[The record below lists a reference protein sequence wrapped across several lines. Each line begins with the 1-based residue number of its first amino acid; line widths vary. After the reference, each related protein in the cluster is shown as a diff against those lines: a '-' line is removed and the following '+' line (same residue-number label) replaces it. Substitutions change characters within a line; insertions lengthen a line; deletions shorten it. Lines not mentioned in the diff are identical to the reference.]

1 MDIAIGRW
9 NELFRYPAIELFE
22 IAEVEKQ
29 IHAHEFESTFH
40 ERVGFQ
46 KSNIKK
52 NKNILL
58 NVIIVLLSSLHFYR
72 WTFFI
77 IYILIYI
84 NIYNPFGFRYILL
97 HFLLFYCVEHFNRSI
112 FIRQSR
118 YFDFTDPVLNFC
130 KCFKIGDFWLHYILT
145 NLPSISKQ
153 IAHILP
159 RGTGFLSNISAYS
172 IKARINEDSS
182 KTIIILPPCTTPSVV
197 QRG

>member
-29 IHAHEFESTFH
+29 IHAHEFESTFR

-77 IYILIYI
+77 ICILIYI
-84 NIYNPFGFRYILL
+84 NIYNPFGFRYISFFYYSIALNILIDRYLL
-97 HFLLFYCVEHFNRSI
+97 DNHDTL
-112 FIRQSR
+112 
-118 YFDFTDPVLNFC
+118 
-130 KCFKIGDFWLHYILT
+130 
-145 NLPSISKQ
+145 ISLIQ
-153 IAHILP
+153 YL
-159 RGTGFLSNISAYS
+159 ISA
-172 IKARINEDSS
+172 NVS
-182 KTIIILPPCTTPSVV
+182 KSAIFDYIIS
-197 QRG
+197 